1 MFTIE
6 IQREAEVYIIKKL
19 RLQKG
24 WSQSELA
31 EFSGLSV
38 RTIQRIEKGTKPG
51 LESLKCLAAVF
62 DMDIADFQQ
71 EENMD
76 MNNITLEEKRAFQQ
90 VKRERGFYT
99 HLITYV
105 IVVGLLFA
113 GNYLFNPVY
122 IWAKWP
128 ALGWGIGIFTH
139 GIRTFSPVKLF
150 GDEWEKKQIE
160 KKLGR
165 KL

>member
-1 MFTIE
+1 ML
-6 IQREAEVYIIKKL
+6 IIKKL

-31 EFSGLSV
+31 EFSGLSI
-38 RTIQRIEKGTKPG
+38 RTIQRIERGTKPG

-62 DMDIADFQQ
+62 DMNIADFQQ
-71 EENMD
+71 EDSMEVNMVS
-76 MNNITLEEKRAFQQ
+76 LEEKRAFKQIQ
-90 VKRERGFYT
+90 NEKGFYS
-99 HLITYV
+99 HLITYTV
-105 IVVGLLFA
+105 IILLMIA
-113 GNYLFNPVY
+113 GNLIFAPEY

-128 ALGWGIGIFTH
+128 ALGWGAGMLIH
-139 GIRTFSPVKLF
+139 GIKVFSPFKLF
-150 GDEWEKKQIE
+150 SPEWEKRNVE